1 MGRAPDRSRDWVAES
16 TRAHSGTGLPG
27 RGYGYMWW
35 TYQPEFL
42 RDYLR
47 DPGLRSLRGFAA
59 SGYGGQAILVFPDAE
74 MVAVF
79 SVDVPAGGD
88 LDILETAPILERI
101 LTGREIIDLRTLR
114 SRVEPQRAA
123 PGDRLRLR
131 ARLRNKSLHASRP
144 TAVDFYLVP
153 ERRFGEGALWL
164 GRERLAAL
172 APGAWE
178 TVRLRTDLPAD
189 LAPGTYYAVAL
200 ADRDKNNWDLDRA
213 NNLRIGRKVV
223 VE

>member
-1 MGRAPDRSRDWVAES
+1 MQDFQPALCEYAYERQFSEHPCYTFRMSTRDRARFGQLFLQNGRWGERQIVPGDWVAES
-16 TRAHSGTGLPG
+16 TRAHSGTGLTG

-153 ERRFGEGALWL
+153 ERRFDEGALWL
-164 GRERLAAL
+164 
-172 APGAWE
+172 
-178 TVRLRTDLPAD
+178 
-189 LAPGTYYAVAL
+189 
-200 ADRDKNNWDLDRA
+200 
-213 NNLRIGRKVV
+213 
-223 VE
+223 